1 LQITLRNIHAY
12 ALGFM
17 KGVIAVIVRGM
28 VDRVF
33 VQKRVLIP
41 TKKNINTNMEM
52 ENTIIDEAISTV
64 LLLILL
70 S

>member
-33 VQKRVLIP
+33 VQKLVLIP

>member
-28 VDRVF
+28 VDRVYA
-33 VQKRVLIP
+33 QKLVLTP